1 MMSRTNGSSCSRRG
15 GWRKNDHLW
24 SGVLVTGYQLDC
36 LARVH
41 PRSREP
47 SSSELYMRQMSGLTK
62 GAHLEMYTGK
72 QNLKSIESNQGYS
85 RDTVSAWTA
94 MTHESG

>member
-1 MMSRTNGSSCSRRG
+1 
-15 GWRKNDHLW
+15 
-24 SGVLVTGYQLDC
+24 VLVTGYQLDC

-72 QNLKSIESNQGYS
+72 QNLKALSQIKAIAGILYPL
-85 RDTVSAWTA
+85 
-94 MTHESG
+94 GPL